1 MTSFVDENRADFGV
15 EPICAELPIA
25 PSVSLRAQAAR
36 A

>member
-15 EPICAELPIA
+15 EPICAEFADRPVCL
-25 PSVSLRAQAAR
+25 LRAQAAG